1 MFGGWIF
8 AIAVALVFIVKAY
21 KLVYLCMFIIVDMVF
36 AALSVMLYIWMKKIG
51 VAKFE
56 NL

>member
-8 AIAVALVFIVKAY
+8 AIAVALVLIVKAY
-21 KLVYLCMFIIVDMVF
+21 KIGLFMYVIIVDMVF

-56 NL
+56 DL

>member
-8 AIAVALVFIVKAY
+8 GNSVALVFIVKAY
-21 KLVYLCMFIIVDMVF
+21 KIGLFMYVIIVDMVF

>member
-1 MFGGWIF
+1 MY
-8 AIAVALVFIVKAY
+8 V
-21 KLVYLCMFIIVDMVF
+21 IIVDMVF